1 MSRLNIAMRALTR
14 LRMAFRVSGRRKTLS
29 AAFLGLIVLKTCLFL
44 LQYYNEVIYR
54 DALAQRK
61 PIKRAITE
69 RRVSTSTK
77 PGQSMQE
84 YNETDFPK
92 TTRKKLILYWSGV
105 RGHKVPVQ
113 KTGVNHS
120 HFWPFFYAGKECP
133 VPCELSND
141 PDRAHEASAFV
152 VHAREP
158 DIWNLPPLEHLAPW
172 ILQTNENPVYTPSL
186 SDPTLMSKFNL
197 LISYRLDSD
206 FPAPIYPMPELTPPV
221 PFDKRLGD
229 VLAVFSKCEPV
240 RTEYMRQLMKYIVV
254 DSFGACLKNKDGL
267 IGLYGK
273 VKNRYVFKE
282 HKLIL
287 SRYYKFSLVFMNQD
301 CDYFVDDRLYHAL
314 TSGSV
319 PVYMGTDKI
328 DEFLPGNLKGAVIKA
343 RDFESPKH
351 LARYLEFLANN
362 ETAYNKYLEWKW
374 KGLGDISDTVIG
386 QWWKPRYPLFC
397 QVCMAL
403 VKGKLHH
410 GLKVD
415 KCKPRTYED
424 WNLEDPSAV
433 YFDFY
438 TLGIYAVFAAIA
450 LWIMLT

>member
-1 MSRLNIAMRALTR
+1 MRTLTR
-14 LRMAFRVSGRRKTLS
+14 LKMACRISGKRKTLS
-29 AAFLGLIVLKTCLFL
+29 AAFLGLILVKSCLFI
-44 LQYYNEVIYR
+44 LQYYNEKIYR
-54 DALAQRK
+54 ETL
-61 PIKRAITE
+61 IHKRPV
-69 RRVSTSTK
+69 RRTASDDLPLQPK
-77 PGQSMQE
+77 LPLQSMQD
-84 YNETDFPK
+84 YNKSDFSPNIK
-92 TTRKKLILYWSGV
+92 KKLILYWSGV

-113 KTGVNHS
+113 KSGVNHS
-120 HFWPFFYAGKECP
+120 HFWPFFYAGKDCP

-141 PDRAHEASAFV
+141 PKRAAEASAFV

-158 DIWNLPPLEHLAPW
+158 DIRNLPPLEHLAPW

-186 SDPTLMSKFNL
+186 SNRHLMSKFNL

-206 FPAPIYPMPELTPPV
+206 FPAPIYPMPELTPAV
-221 PFDKRLGD
+221 PFEKRLGD

-240 RTEYMRQLMKYIVV
+240 RTEYMRQLMKYISV
-254 DSFGACLKNKDGL
+254 DSYGYCLKNKDGL

-273 VKNRYVFKE
+273 VNDKYVFKD

-328 DEFLPGNLKGAVIKA
+328 DDFLPGNLKNSIIKV

-351 LARYLEFLANN
+351 LAEYLKYLLKN

-374 KGLGDISDTVIG
+374 KGLGDISNTVIG
-386 QWWKPRYPLFC
+386 RWWKPRYPLFC
-397 QVCMAL
+397 QVCMSL

-424 WNLEDPSAV
+424 WNLEDPNAV
-433 YFDFY
+433 YFDFH
-438 TLGIYAVFAAIA
+438 TLGIYFGFALIA
-450 LWIMLT
+450 LWVLIT